1 MLIYALVYSNGYLN
15 NKFRLSKNAKMFLF
29 FNFLVMEKEDSSPTE
44 LAELLPELLP
54 AFTDT
59 SDLIPSPPGKKSE
72 KTDI

>member
-15 NKFRLSKNAKMFLF
+15 NKFRLSKNTKTFFM

-44 LAELLPELLP
+44 LAELLPERRP

-59 SDLIPSPPGKKSE
+59 SDSIPSPPGNKSE